1 MKLNYDILGNHIR
14 LIDTRNR
21 ESITDRVLGIN
32 IDKFFM
38 PSVANVIG
46 TDLSKYKL
54 ITKGKFACNPMHVG
68 RDERLPVALYEEE
81 EPAIVSPAYF
91 MFERQLFIRKLDIRT
106 VYVKEIEIFRE
117 ISLFFLSFFALVEK
131 GDVQM
136 KQYIGIKVVAARPMT
151 RGDYN
156 IFRGWQIPADEDP
169 ADEGYVMKY
178 ENGHMQWLPKD
189 MFESDY
195 KEYDESTLP
204 ATAIGMV
211 SSDYK
216 ECFQAEYKQLRIR
229 YEKLKRMRQ

>member
-1 MKLNYDILGNHIR
+1 MLEDKATANFDCLAILRFVFIKEY
-14 LIDTRNR
+14 T
-21 ESITDRVLGIN
+21 SIFYYN
-32 IDKFFM
+32 
-38 PSVANVIG
+38 
-46 TDLSKYKL
+46 
-54 ITKGKFACNPMHVG
+54 
-68 RDERLPVALYEEE
+68 
-81 EPAIVSPAYF
+81 
-91 MFERQLFIRKLDIRT
+91 
-106 VYVKEIEIFRE
+106 
-117 ISLFFLSFFALVEK
+117 FLSFFALVEK

-178 ENGHMQWLPKD
+178 ENGHVQWLPKD

>member
-1 MKLNYDILGNHIR
+1 
-14 LIDTRNR
+14 
-21 ESITDRVLGIN
+21 
-32 IDKFFM
+32 
-38 PSVANVIG
+38 
-46 TDLSKYKL
+46 
-54 ITKGKFACNPMHVG
+54 
-68 RDERLPVALYEEE
+68 
-81 EPAIVSPAYF
+81 
-91 MFERQLFIRKLDIRT
+91 
-106 VYVKEIEIFRE
+106 
-117 ISLFFLSFFALVEK
+117 
-131 GDVQM
+131 M

-178 ENGHMQWLPKD
+178 VNGHVQWLPKD

-229 YEKLKRMRQ
+229 YEKLKRMLKKWDEGTLELEPVCPRNLYDMQINAMSEYIAVLEARASIERINIK

>member
-1 MKLNYDILGNHIR
+1 MSCCIK
-14 LIDTRNR
+14 
-21 ESITDRVLGIN
+21 
-32 IDKFFM
+32 
-38 PSVANVIG
+38 
-46 TDLSKYKL
+46 
-54 ITKGKFACNPMHVG
+54 
-68 RDERLPVALYEEE
+68 
-81 EPAIVSPAYF
+81 
-91 MFERQLFIRKLDIRT
+91 RQLFIRKLDIRT

-151 RGDYN
+151 
-156 IFRGWQIPADEDP
+156 DEDP

-178 ENGHMQWLPKD
+178 ENGHVQWLPKD

>member
-1 MKLNYDILGNHIR
+1 MSCCIK
-14 LIDTRNR
+14 
-21 ESITDRVLGIN
+21 
-32 IDKFFM
+32 
-38 PSVANVIG
+38 
-46 TDLSKYKL
+46 
-54 ITKGKFACNPMHVG
+54 
-68 RDERLPVALYEEE
+68 
-81 EPAIVSPAYF
+81 
-91 MFERQLFIRKLDIRT
+91 RQLFIRKLDIRT

-117 ISLFFLSFFALVEK
+117 ISLFFLSFFALVKK
-131 GDVQM
+131 GDVQ
-136 KQYIGIKVVAARPMT
+136 
-151 RGDYN
+151 

-178 ENGHMQWLPKD
+178 ENGHVQWLPKD

>member
-1 MKLNYDILGNHIR
+1 MSCCIK
-14 LIDTRNR
+14 
-21 ESITDRVLGIN
+21 
-32 IDKFFM
+32 
-38 PSVANVIG
+38 
-46 TDLSKYKL
+46 
-54 ITKGKFACNPMHVG
+54 
-68 RDERLPVALYEEE
+68 
-81 EPAIVSPAYF
+81 
-91 MFERQLFIRKLDIRT
+91 RQLFIRKLDIRT

-156 IFRGWQIPADEDP
+156 IFRGWQIPADENP
-169 ADEGYVMKY
+169 ADEGYVMKH
-178 ENGHMQWLPKD
+178 ENGHVQWLPKD

>member
-1 MKLNYDILGNHIR
+1 MSCCIK
-14 LIDTRNR
+14 
-21 ESITDRVLGIN
+21 
-32 IDKFFM
+32 
-38 PSVANVIG
+38 
-46 TDLSKYKL
+46 
-54 ITKGKFACNPMHVG
+54 
-68 RDERLPVALYEEE
+68 
-81 EPAIVSPAYF
+81 
-91 MFERQLFIRKLDIRT
+91 RQLFIRKLDIRT

-136 KQYIGIKVVAARPMT
+136 KQYIGIKVVAARPMK
-151 RGDYN
+151 RVDYN

-178 ENGHMQWLPKD
+178 VNGHVQWLPKD

-229 YEKLKRMRQ
+229 YEKLKRMLKKWDEGTLELEPVCPRSLYDMQINAMSEYIAVLEARASIERINIK

>member
-1 MKLNYDILGNHIR
+1 MSCCIK
-14 LIDTRNR
+14 
-21 ESITDRVLGIN
+21 
-32 IDKFFM
+32 
-38 PSVANVIG
+38 
-46 TDLSKYKL
+46 
-54 ITKGKFACNPMHVG
+54 
-68 RDERLPVALYEEE
+68 
-81 EPAIVSPAYF
+81 
-91 MFERQLFIRKLDIRT
+91 RQLFIRKLDIRT

-131 GDVQM
+131 GEMQM
-136 KQYIGIKVVAARPMT
+136 KQYIGIKVVAARQMT

-169 ADEGYVMKY
+169 TDEGYVMKY
-178 ENGHMQWLPKD
+178 ENGHVQWLPKD

-195 KEYDESTLP
+195 KEYDESTLL

-229 YEKLKRMRQ
+229 YEKLKRMLKKWDEGTLELEPVCPRSLYDMQINAMSEYIAVLEARASIERIEIN

>member
-1 MKLNYDILGNHIR
+1 MK
-14 LIDTRNR
+14 
-21 ESITDRVLGIN
+21 
-32 IDKFFM
+32 
-38 PSVANVIG
+38 
-46 TDLSKYKL
+46 
-54 ITKGKFACNPMHVG
+54 TK
-68 RDERLPVALYEEE
+68 
-81 EPAIVSPAYF
+81 EPPYTEPYV
-91 MFERQLFIRKLDIRT
+91 RWCRRT
-106 VYVKEIEIFRE
+106 VNKIIIY
-117 ISLFFLSFFALVEK
+117 LLPDSFFALVEK

>member
-1 MKLNYDILGNHIR
+1 MSCCIK
-14 LIDTRNR
+14 
-21 ESITDRVLGIN
+21 
-32 IDKFFM
+32 
-38 PSVANVIG
+38 
-46 TDLSKYKL
+46 
-54 ITKGKFACNPMHVG
+54 
-68 RDERLPVALYEEE
+68 
-81 EPAIVSPAYF
+81 
-91 MFERQLFIRKLDIRT
+91 RQLFIRKLDIRT

-169 ADEGYVMKY
+169 ADEGYVMKH
-178 ENGHMQWLPKD
+178 ENGHVQWLPKD

-229 YEKLKRMRQ
+229 YEKLKRMLKKCDEGTLELEPVCPRSLYDMQINAMSEYIAVLEARASIERINSQ

>member
-1 MKLNYDILGNHIR
+1 MSCCIK
-14 LIDTRNR
+14 
-21 ESITDRVLGIN
+21 
-32 IDKFFM
+32 
-38 PSVANVIG
+38 
-46 TDLSKYKL
+46 
-54 ITKGKFACNPMHVG
+54 
-68 RDERLPVALYEEE
+68 
-81 EPAIVSPAYF
+81 
-91 MFERQLFIRKLDIRT
+91 RQLFIRKLDIRT

-178 ENGHMQWLPKD
+178 VNGHVQWLPKD

-229 YEKLKRMRQ
+229 YEKLKRMLKKWDEGTLELEPVCPRSLYDMQINAMSEYIAVLEARASIERINIK

>member
-1 MKLNYDILGNHIR
+1 MSCCIK
-14 LIDTRNR
+14 
-21 ESITDRVLGIN
+21 
-32 IDKFFM
+32 
-38 PSVANVIG
+38 
-46 TDLSKYKL
+46 
-54 ITKGKFACNPMHVG
+54 
-68 RDERLPVALYEEE
+68 
-81 EPAIVSPAYF
+81 
-91 MFERQLFIRKLDIRT
+91 RQLFIRKLDIRT

-178 ENGHMQWLPKD
+178 VNGHVQWLPKD

-195 KEYDESTLP
+195 IEYDESTLP

-229 YEKLKRMRQ
+229 YEKLKRMLKKWDEGTLELEPVCPRSLYDMQINAMSEYIAVLEARASIERINSQ

>member
-1 MKLNYDILGNHIR
+1 MSCCIK
-14 LIDTRNR
+14 
-21 ESITDRVLGIN
+21 
-32 IDKFFM
+32 
-38 PSVANVIG
+38 
-46 TDLSKYKL
+46 
-54 ITKGKFACNPMHVG
+54 
-68 RDERLPVALYEEE
+68 
-81 EPAIVSPAYF
+81 
-91 MFERQLFIRKLDIRT
+91 RQLFIRKLDIRT

-151 RGDYN
+151 RGDY
-156 IFRGWQIPADEDP
+156 
-169 ADEGYVMKY
+169 
-178 ENGHMQWLPKD
+178 
-189 MFESDY
+189 

>member
-1 MKLNYDILGNHIR
+1 MSCCIK
-14 LIDTRNR
+14 
-21 ESITDRVLGIN
+21 
-32 IDKFFM
+32 
-38 PSVANVIG
+38 
-46 TDLSKYKL
+46 
-54 ITKGKFACNPMHVG
+54 
-68 RDERLPVALYEEE
+68 
-81 EPAIVSPAYF
+81 
-91 MFERQLFIRKLDIRT
+91 RQLFIRKLDIRT

-131 GDVQM
+131 GDVQL

-151 RGDYN
+151 RGDYI

-178 ENGHMQWLPKD
+178 VNGHVQWLPKD

-229 YEKLKRMRQ
+229 YEKLKRMLKKWDEGTLELEPVCPRSLYDMQINAMSEYIAVLEARASIERINIK

>member
-1 MKLNYDILGNHIR
+1 MSCCIK
-14 LIDTRNR
+14 
-21 ESITDRVLGIN
+21 
-32 IDKFFM
+32 
-38 PSVANVIG
+38 
-46 TDLSKYKL
+46 
-54 ITKGKFACNPMHVG
+54 
-68 RDERLPVALYEEE
+68 
-81 EPAIVSPAYF
+81 
-91 MFERQLFIRKLDIRT
+91 RQLFIRKLDIRT
-106 VYVKEIEIFRE
+106 VYVKEIEIFRK

-178 ENGHMQWLPKD
+178 VNGHVQWLPKD

-229 YEKLKRMRQ
+229 YEKLKRMLKKWDEGTLELEPVCPRSLYDMQINAMSEYIAVLEARASIERINIK

>member
-1 MKLNYDILGNHIR
+1 MSCCIK
-14 LIDTRNR
+14 
-21 ESITDRVLGIN
+21 
-32 IDKFFM
+32 
-38 PSVANVIG
+38 
-46 TDLSKYKL
+46 
-54 ITKGKFACNPMHVG
+54 
-68 RDERLPVALYEEE
+68 
-81 EPAIVSPAYF
+81 
-91 MFERQLFIRKLDIRT
+91 RQLFIRKLDIKT

-178 ENGHMQWLPKD
+178 VNGHVQWLPKD

-229 YEKLKRMRQ
+229 YEKLKRMLKKWDEGTLELEPVCPRSLYDMQINAMSEYIAVLEARASIERINSQ

>member
-1 MKLNYDILGNHIR
+1 MSCCIK
-14 LIDTRNR
+14 
-21 ESITDRVLGIN
+21 
-32 IDKFFM
+32 
-38 PSVANVIG
+38 
-46 TDLSKYKL
+46 
-54 ITKGKFACNPMHVG
+54 
-68 RDERLPVALYEEE
+68 
-81 EPAIVSPAYF
+81 
-91 MFERQLFIRKLDIRT
+91 RQLFIRKLDIRT

-117 ISLFFLSFFALVEK
+117 ISLFFLSFFALVKK

-178 ENGHMQWLPKD
+178 ENGHVQWLPKD

-229 YEKLKRMRQ
+229 YEKLKRMLKKWDEGTLELEPVCPRSLYDMQINAMSEYIAVLEARASIERINIK

>member
-1 MKLNYDILGNHIR
+1 
-14 LIDTRNR
+14 
-21 ESITDRVLGIN
+21 
-32 IDKFFM
+32 
-38 PSVANVIG
+38 
-46 TDLSKYKL
+46 
-54 ITKGKFACNPMHVG
+54 
-68 RDERLPVALYEEE
+68 
-81 EPAIVSPAYF
+81 
-91 MFERQLFIRKLDIRT
+91 
-106 VYVKEIEIFRE
+106 
-117 ISLFFLSFFALVEK
+117 
-131 GDVQM
+131 M

-178 ENGHMQWLPKD
+178 VNGHVQWLPKD

-195 KEYDESTLP
+195 KEYDKSTLP

>member
-1 MKLNYDILGNHIR
+1 
-14 LIDTRNR
+14 
-21 ESITDRVLGIN
+21 
-32 IDKFFM
+32 
-38 PSVANVIG
+38 
-46 TDLSKYKL
+46 
-54 ITKGKFACNPMHVG
+54 
-68 RDERLPVALYEEE
+68 
-81 EPAIVSPAYF
+81 
-91 MFERQLFIRKLDIRT
+91 
-106 VYVKEIEIFRE
+106 
-117 ISLFFLSFFALVEK
+117 
-131 GDVQM
+131 M

-178 ENGHMQWLPKD
+178 ENGHVLWLPKD

-195 KEYDESTLP
+195 KEFDESTLP

-229 YEKLKRMRQ
+229 YEKLKRMRQKPRPTVITVEVGACKSSY

>member
-1 MKLNYDILGNHIR
+1 
-14 LIDTRNR
+14 
-21 ESITDRVLGIN
+21 
-32 IDKFFM
+32 
-38 PSVANVIG
+38 
-46 TDLSKYKL
+46 
-54 ITKGKFACNPMHVG
+54 
-68 RDERLPVALYEEE
+68 
-81 EPAIVSPAYF
+81 
-91 MFERQLFIRKLDIRT
+91 
-106 VYVKEIEIFRE
+106 
-117 ISLFFLSFFALVEK
+117 
-131 GDVQM
+131 M

-178 ENGHMQWLPKD
+178 ENGHVQWLPAGY
-189 MFESDY
+189 SRHILY
-195 KEYDESTLP
+195 SQTQTYPL

>member
-1 MKLNYDILGNHIR
+1 MSCCIK
-14 LIDTRNR
+14 
-21 ESITDRVLGIN
+21 
-32 IDKFFM
+32 
-38 PSVANVIG
+38 
-46 TDLSKYKL
+46 
-54 ITKGKFACNPMHVG
+54 
-68 RDERLPVALYEEE
+68 
-81 EPAIVSPAYF
+81 
-91 MFERQLFIRKLDIRT
+91 RQLFIRKLDIRT

-178 ENGHMQWLPKD
+178 VNGHVQWLPKD

-229 YEKLKRMRQ
+229 YENLKRMLKKWDEGTLELEPVCPRSLYDMQINAMSEYIAVLEARASIERINIK

>member
-1 MKLNYDILGNHIR
+1 MSCCIK
-14 LIDTRNR
+14 
-21 ESITDRVLGIN
+21 
-32 IDKFFM
+32 
-38 PSVANVIG
+38 
-46 TDLSKYKL
+46 
-54 ITKGKFACNPMHVG
+54 
-68 RDERLPVALYEEE
+68 
-81 EPAIVSPAYF
+81 
-91 MFERQLFIRKLDIRT
+91 RQLFIRKLDIRT

-178 ENGHMQWLPKD
+178 VNGHVQWLPKD

>member
-1 MKLNYDILGNHIR
+1 MSCCIK
-14 LIDTRNR
+14 
-21 ESITDRVLGIN
+21 
-32 IDKFFM
+32 
-38 PSVANVIG
+38 
-46 TDLSKYKL
+46 
-54 ITKGKFACNPMHVG
+54 
-68 RDERLPVALYEEE
+68 
-81 EPAIVSPAYF
+81 
-91 MFERQLFIRKLDIRT
+91 RQLFIRKLDIRT

-131 GDVQM
+131 GDVQI

-156 IFRGWQIPADEDP
+156 IFRGWQIPADEGP

-178 ENGHMQWLPKD
+178 ENGHVQWLPKD

>member
-1 MKLNYDILGNHIR
+1 MIDILLGYCTTGQEIVKR
-14 LIDTRNR
+14 IDALK
-21 ESITDRVLGIN
+21 I
-32 IDKFFM
+32 
-38 PSVANVIG
+38 
-46 TDLSKYKL
+46 KL
-54 ITKGKFACNPMHVG
+54 P
-68 RDERLPVALYEEE
+68 
-81 EPAIVSPAYF
+81 
-91 MFERQLFIRKLDIRT
+91 
-106 VYVKEIEIFRE
+106 
-117 ISLFFLSFFALVEK
+117 
-131 GDVQM
+131 
-136 KQYIGIKVVAARPMT
+136 
-151 RGDYN
+151 
-156 IFRGWQIPADEDP
+156 EDP

>member
-1 MKLNYDILGNHIR
+1 M
-14 LIDTRNR
+14 
-21 ESITDRVLGIN
+21 
-32 IDKFFM
+32 
-38 PSVANVIG
+38 
-46 TDLSKYKL
+46 
-54 ITKGKFACNPMHVG
+54 
-68 RDERLPVALYEEE
+68 
-81 EPAIVSPAYF
+81 
-91 MFERQLFIRKLDIRT
+91 DIRT

-117 ISLFFLSFFALVEK
+117 ISLFFLSFFAFVEK

-169 ADEGYVMKY
+169 ADKGYVMKY
-178 ENGHMQWLPKD
+178 ENGHIQWLPKD

-195 KEYDESTLP
+195 KEYDENTLP

-216 ECFQAEYKQLRIR
+216 ECFQTEYRQLRIR
-229 YEKLKRMRQ
+229 YEKMKKMLKKWDEGTLELEPICPRSLYDMQINVMSEYIAVLEARASIERINSQ

>member
-1 MKLNYDILGNHIR
+1 MSCCIK
-14 LIDTRNR
+14 
-21 ESITDRVLGIN
+21 
-32 IDKFFM
+32 
-38 PSVANVIG
+38 
-46 TDLSKYKL
+46 
-54 ITKGKFACNPMHVG
+54 
-68 RDERLPVALYEEE
+68 
-81 EPAIVSPAYF
+81 
-91 MFERQLFIRKLDIRT
+91 RQLFIRKLDIRT

-178 ENGHMQWLPKD
+178 VNGHVQWLPKD

-229 YEKLKRMRQ
+229 YEKLKRMLKKWDEGTLELEPVCPRSLYDMQINAMSENIAVLEARASIERINIK

>member
-1 MKLNYDILGNHIR
+1 MSCCIK
-14 LIDTRNR
+14 
-21 ESITDRVLGIN
+21 
-32 IDKFFM
+32 
-38 PSVANVIG
+38 
-46 TDLSKYKL
+46 
-54 ITKGKFACNPMHVG
+54 
-68 RDERLPVALYEEE
+68 
-81 EPAIVSPAYF
+81 
-91 MFERQLFIRKLDIRT
+91 RQLFIRKLDIRT

-178 ENGHMQWLPKD
+178 VNGHVQWLPKD

-229 YEKLKRMRQ
+229 YEKLKRMLKKWDEGTLELEPVCPRSLYDMQINAMSEYIAVLEARASIERINSQ

>member
-1 MKLNYDILGNHIR
+1 MISDKEYKKLLKQFHKLSDRHIL
-14 LIDTRNR
+14 
-21 ESITDRVLGIN
+21 V
-32 IDKFFM
+32 
-38 PSVANVIG
+38 
-46 TDLSKYKL
+46 
-54 ITKGKFACNPMHVG
+54 
-68 RDERLPVALYEEE
+68 
-81 EPAIVSPAYF
+81 
-91 MFERQLFIRKLDIRT
+91 
-106 VYVKEIEIFRE
+106 
-117 ISLFFLSFFALVEK
+117 
-131 GDVQM
+131 
-136 KQYIGIKVVAARPMT
+136 VVAARPMT

-178 ENGHMQWLPKD
+178 ENGHVQWLPKD

>member
-1 MKLNYDILGNHIR
+1 MSCCIK
-14 LIDTRNR
+14 
-21 ESITDRVLGIN
+21 
-32 IDKFFM
+32 
-38 PSVANVIG
+38 
-46 TDLSKYKL
+46 
-54 ITKGKFACNPMHVG
+54 
-68 RDERLPVALYEEE
+68 
-81 EPAIVSPAYF
+81 
-91 MFERQLFIRKLDIRT
+91 RQLFIRKLDIRT

-178 ENGHMQWLPKD
+178 VNGHVQWLPKD

-229 YEKLKRMRQ
+229 YEKLKRMLKKWDEGTLDLESFDFEANGICRVHDSIYASDENDILIGRKMKSVIDKLF

>member
-1 MKLNYDILGNHIR
+1 
-14 LIDTRNR
+14 
-21 ESITDRVLGIN
+21 
-32 IDKFFM
+32 
-38 PSVANVIG
+38 
-46 TDLSKYKL
+46 
-54 ITKGKFACNPMHVG
+54 
-68 RDERLPVALYEEE
+68 
-81 EPAIVSPAYF
+81 
-91 MFERQLFIRKLDIRT
+91 
-106 VYVKEIEIFRE
+106 
-117 ISLFFLSFFALVEK
+117 
-131 GDVQM
+131 
-136 KQYIGIKVVAARPMT
+136 MT